1 MQSCFVEISCLTLS
15 GCLSVSCVPL
25 YPCTYLWATVS
36 LSVSFSPCLA
46 FYVSI
51 WVSGRLYVC
60 FRYLGCMWFFLSF
73 SVFCVLLYIAVH
85 VCKPRSVTV
94 CQSAHVH
101 PLVDVL
107 PVCVLPCVSMHKS
120 VYCTVSGCFCVFAC
134 MWLLL
139 SFSVYLCVTV
149 HLCTCLWAT
158 VNLSVSFSPGVSWVA
173 L

>member
-1 MQSCFVEISCLTLS
+1 M
-15 GCLSVSCVPL
+15 
-25 YPCTYLWATVS
+25 
-36 LSVSFSPCLA
+36 
-46 FYVSI
+46 
-51 WVSGRLYVC
+51 
-60 FRYLGCMWFFLSF
+60 
-73 SVFCVLLYIAVH
+73 LLYISVH
-85 VCKPRSVTV
+85 VCEPRSVTV

-149 HLCTCLWAT
+149 HLCKCLWAT
-158 VNLSVSFSPGVSWVA
+158 VNLSVSFSPCLSWVA
-173 L
+173 FYVSIWVSGRLYVCFSYLGCMWLLLSFSVFFVLLHISVRVCEPLSISACHSAPVYLEWLCKSLYVGLGVCVYVAAI